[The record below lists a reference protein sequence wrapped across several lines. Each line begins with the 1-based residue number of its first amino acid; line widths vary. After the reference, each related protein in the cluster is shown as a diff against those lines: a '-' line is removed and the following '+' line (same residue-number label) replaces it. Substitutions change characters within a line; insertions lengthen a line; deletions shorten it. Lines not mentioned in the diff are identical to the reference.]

1 MVIDFAKNY
10 AHVSQNEPQSAHW
23 DRRQTTMHPICIN
36 FRCTED
42 NCKELVTLEMV
53 CFTEDL
59 KHDSLAVKT
68 FEDAAENYLRSIGIP
83 VNVIFQWSIIVQI
96 STNRNMLLTYY
107 LHQQHQK

>member
-42 NCKELVTLEMV
+42 NCNELVTLEMV

-59 KHDSLAVKT
+59 KHDSFAVKT

-83 VNVIFQWSIIVQI
+83 LNVIF
-96 STNRNMLLTYY
+96 
-107 LHQQHQK
+107 